1 MGHNLVDTCSFWVS
15 NLTFT
20 TMSLRQIDFSQVL
33 SDDQVYDHMMASY
46 HELGREWIV
55 HQWNWMNN
63 TYQAFRDHYK
73 YLIVISL
80 VEKTLQFYDQ
90 MNIQYS
96 FDQFYSKTYLH
107 IEKFSITELCD
118 KLQLPKETVRRK
130 VLELEKLGVLKR
142 IKKQIIIDRSVFP
155 QIKPERQVKST
166 ARYIYLISKIFN
178 KEKIF
183 LKKTDISTIENTMKK
198 NFSICWRWFYRMQ
211 IPIVI
216 GYHEMF
222 EDVATFH
229 IWGTIAMNQAFNLKN
244 FIENTNIK
252 PLINNYEYFNESLL
266 EHKGKESG
274 VSAMS
279 ISDMTLIPRATVI
292 RKCKYLVKH
301 NYVTL
306 NEKKQYVLTS
316 LNKKKILPYQRAI
329 FRNKAKFLRKVL
341 NLLTIS

>member
-1 MGHNLVDTCSFWVS
+1 
-15 NLTFT
+15 
-20 TMSLRQIDFSQVL
+20 MSLRQIDFSKVL
-33 SDDQVYDHMMASY
+33 NDDQVYDHMMASY
-46 HELGREWIV
+46 DQLGRDWIV

-63 TYQAFRDHYK
+63 TYAAFKDHYK

-96 FDQFYSKTYLH
+96 FDQFYSKPSLQ
-107 IEKFSITELCD
+107 IDKFSITELCE

-130 VLELEKLGVLKR
+130 VLELENLGVLKR
-142 IKKQIIIDRSVFP
+142 QKKQIIIDRSVFP
-155 QIKPERQVKST
+155 QIKPERQVRST
-166 ARYIYLISKIFN
+166 SKYVLLVSEILNKDKIFFKKLDN
-178 KEKIF
+178 KI
-183 LKKTDISTIENTMKK
+183 IENIIKR

-229 IWGTIAMNQAFNLKN
+229 IWGTVAMNQAFNYKKSISSNVQSLTPDYEN
-244 FIENTNIK
+244 FNK
-252 PLINNYEYFNESLL
+252 GLL
-266 EHKGKESG
+266 EGPGSNAG

-279 ISDMTLIPRATVI
+279 ISDMTNIPRATVI
-292 RKCKYLVKH
+292 RKCKYLMKY
-301 NYVTL
+301 NYLTL
-306 NEKKQYVLTS
+306 NNKKQYVLTS
-316 LNKKKILPYQRAI
+316 LNSQMVLPYQRAI
-329 FRNKAKFLRKVL
+329 FRNKAKFLRKIL

>member
-1 MGHNLVDTCSFWVS
+1 
-15 NLTFT
+15 
-20 TMSLRQIDFSQVL
+20 MSLRQIDFSKVL
-33 SDDQVYDHMMASY
+33 NDDQVYDHMMGSY
-46 HELGREWIV
+46 DQLGRDWIV

-63 TYQAFRDHYK
+63 TYAAFKDHYK

-90 MNIQYS
+90 MNIQYT
-96 FDQFYSKTYLH
+96 FDQFYAKSNLQ
-107 IEKFSITELCD
+107 IDKFSITELCE

-130 VLELEKLGVLKR
+130 VLELENLGVLKR
-142 IKKQIIIDRSVFP
+142 QKKQIIIDRSVFP

-166 ARYIYLISKIFN
+166 SKYILLISEILNKDRIFTKKLDN
-178 KEKIF
+178 KA
-183 LKKTDISTIENTMKK
+183 IENTIKK

-229 IWGTIAMNQAFNLKN
+229 IWGTVAMNQAFNYKKFHNGSNIQSLTPDYEN
-244 FIENTNIK
+244 FNK
-252 PLINNYEYFNESLL
+252 GLL
-266 EHKGKESG
+266 EGKGAESG

-279 ISDMTLIPRATVI
+279 ISDMTNIPRATVI
-292 RKCKYLVKH
+292 RKCKYLMKY
-301 NYVTL
+301 NYLTL
-306 NEKKQYVLTS
+306 NDKKQYVLTS
-316 LNKKKILPYQRAI
+316 LNSQMVLPYQRAI